1 MINIDKYAYSSK
13 LKKINPMEKFVF
25 AILTLIV
32 CLFADRLPVS
42 IAVFLIM
49 GVATLK
55 FSGTPK
61 KVYFKL
67 LLVPMAFLIIGV
79 LTITINFSKD
89 PSIFFFKV
97 HILNTFIGVSKY
109 GLYKALGLFFKVLGS
124 VSCLY
129 FLSLSTPMVDIL
141 SVLEKLKVPKLMI
154 EMMGL
159 VYKFIFILLDTAN
172 TMFTAQNS
180 RLGYMNLRS
189 GYRSLGALASTLFI
203 RSFKRA
209 NDLYISLE
217 SRGYDGELTV
227 LQEPYK
233 KSGKI
238 YIAAIVINVILIV
251 IALMLKY

>member
-172 TMFTAQNS
+172 TMVTAQNS

-233 KSGKI
+233 SGKI